1 LFKTTHPANF
11 DGVRN
16 RPTREPSKRRQ
27 QLSRL
32 SCILSALFVL
42 ATGVGLAGCSTTLAT
57 RAPRGLDLSGEW
69 QIDLALSDFPQ
80 EAVPIQAPGTTD
92 PSADPGSQTG
102 ARGGHGRGAR
112 GMGRGTGATLQGGR
126 RAGSPEHHFAMPPH
140 LSITQSATGLTVNIT
155 MPDGKHVTN
164 AYVSGE
170 KSTVNTTRG
179 VADRSLGWDAH
190 TFLIRTKVGE
200 KGPQSDVRYSLDD
213 DGTLSVIS
221 TITNSGIYDFQYTLE
236 YDRAKP

>member
-1 LFKTTHPANF
+1 M
-11 DGVRN
+11 
-16 RPTREPSKRRQ
+16 
-27 QLSRL
+27 SRL

-42 ATGVGLAGCSTTLAT
+42 GAAAGLASCSTTLAT

-80 EAVPIQAPGTTD
+80 EAVPIQPAGTTD
-92 PSADPGSQTG
+92 PSSDSGSQTG
-102 ARGGHGRGAR
+102 TRGGRGRGAR
-112 GMGRGTGATLQGGR
+112 GMGRGAGGTLQGGA

-140 LSITQSATGLTVNIT
+140 LSISQSATGLTVNIT
-155 MPDGKHVTN
+155 MPDGKHVIN

-170 KSTVNTTRG
+170 KSSVTTTRG
-179 VADRSLGWDAH
+179 VADRTLGWNAGSY
-190 TFLIRTKVGE
+190 LIRTKVGE

-221 TITNSGIYDFQYTLE
+221 TITNSGIYNFQYTLE